1 MMRTETDSSRHV
13 AILCGVALVLFLST
27 MALFVFVPDFQTM
40 LDPDS
45 KSAPV
50 VVMVVTVMAVSE
62 LLLFTIGLGL
72 MFSDTMD

>member
-1 MMRTETDSSRHV
+1 MMRTETDSNRQV
-13 AILCGVALVLFLST
+13 AILWGTALILFLSS
-27 MALFVFVPDFQTM
+27 MALFILVPDFQTM

-50 VVMVVTVMAVSE
+50 VVMVVTVMTISE